1 MKLKAVL
8 FLATALAMPF
18 GLAGCNE
25 DGVGGLVTGLKA
37 QAPLRPDILKLM
49 DEKGMRKED
58 PILIR
63 AFKED
68 NALEVWKRDKTGRFA
83 LLRSYQMCAWG
94 GTIGPK
100 IREGDKMTPEG
111 FYSIT
116 PARLNPHSQFY
127 LGMDVGYPNAFDRA
141 LGRTGAA
148 VMVHGNC
155 TASAGCFVVT
165 DYQVE
170 EIYAL
175 AREALNGGQRE
186 IQVQTYPFHLTATN
200 LAKHRRNP
208 NLAFWRN
215 IKEGYDHFELTH
227 LEPKVDVC
235 DRHYVFDAQT
245 TSPDSTTFN
254 AAGACPAYAVADSIA
269 AEAKAKQVADDAE
282 FKTIVAEMDAKE
294 KADADA
300 ILVAKLE
307 AAKPKKPQPNMM
319 ASIFGTPATPAAAQP
334 MTATVGTP
342 INVPIPRAS
351 PRAPQLAAVAIEQ
364 PAPQPQQNDNLFGNI
379 GNLFS
384 FASPQPEQAAQPA
397 AQAPVAQPAVQSTVV
412 RPGGVKPS
420 PAQTTT
426 ASIRPQQAGPVVQS
440 APAPAQPQAVRQAPA
455 ADVPWW
461 QKLNPFGG

>member
-8 FLATALAMPF
+8 LLATVLAMP
-18 GLAGCNE
+18 LSLTACNE
-25 DGVGGLVTGLKA
+25 DGVGGLVTGLKS
-37 QAPLRPDILKLM
+37 QAPLRPDLLKLL

-116 PARLNPHSQFY
+116 PSRLNPNSQFH
-127 LGMDVGYPNAFDRA
+127 LGMDVGYPNAFDRV

-175 AREALNGGQRE
+175 AREALNAGQRE
-186 IQVQTYPFHLTATN
+186 IQVQTYPFHLTAAN

-208 NLAFWRN
+208 NMAFWHS

-235 DRHYVFDAQT
+235 DKHYVFDAQT
-245 TSPDSTTFN
+245 TSTDSTMFN

-282 FKTIVAEMDAKE
+282 FKPLVAEMDAKE

-300 ILVAKLE
+300 VLLAKLE
-307 AAKPKKPQPNMM
+307 AAKPKKPQPNVI
-319 ASIFGTPATPAAAQP
+319 ASIFGTPATPGEAQP
-334 MTATVGTP
+334 TATVGTP

-351 PRAPQLAAVAIEQ
+351 PRAPQVVASATEQ
-364 PAPQPQQNDNLFGNI
+364 PAPQRES
-379 GNLFS
+379 GNLLGNFFS
-384 FASPQPEQAAQPA
+384 FAQPQQQPDAAVQPAAQPAVAQPA
-397 AQAPVAQPAVQSTVV
+397 AQPVTARPAT
-412 RPGGVKPS
+412 
-420 PAQTTT
+420 ATTT
-426 ASIRPQQAGPVVQS
+426 ASIRPQATPAVQTAT
-440 APAPAQPQAVRQAPA
+440 APAPAPVKQAPP

>member
-8 FLATALAMPF
+8 LLATALAMPL
-18 GLAGCNE
+18 GLTACNE
-25 DGVGGLVTGLKA
+25 DGVGGLVTGLKS
-37 QAPLRPDILKLM
+37 QAPLRPDLLKTM

-116 PARLNPHSQFY
+116 PSRLNPNSQFY

-175 AREALNGGQRE
+175 AREALNAGQRE
-186 IQVQTYPFHLTATN
+186 IQVQTYPFHLTAIN

-208 NLAFWRN
+208 NIAFWRS

-235 DRHYVFDAQT
+235 DKHYVFDAKP
-245 TSPDSTTFN
+245 TSSDSSMFN

-269 AEAKAKQVADDAE
+269 ADAKAKQAADDAE
-282 FKTIVAEMDAKE
+282 FKMLVAEMDAKE

-300 ILVAKLE
+300 VLMAKLE
-307 AAKPKKPQPNMM
+307 AAKPKKPQPNVI
-319 ASIFGTPATPAAAQP
+319 ASIFGTPATPAEAQP
-334 MTATVGTP
+334 TATVGTP

-351 PRAPQLAAVAIEQ
+351 PRAPQVVASATEQ
-364 PAPQPQQNDNLFGNI
+364 PAPQHES
-379 GNLFS
+379 GNLLGSFFS
-384 FASPQPEQAAQPA
+384 FAQPAQQQPESAAQPVAQTVAAQPA
-397 AQAPVAQPAVQSTVV
+397 TQTVAAQPAVQTVTA
-412 RPGGVKPS
+412 RPTTT
-420 PAQTTT
+420 TTT
-426 ASIRPQQAGPVVQS
+426 ASIRPQPTPAVQTATVP
-440 APAPAQPQAVRQAPA
+440 APAPVKQAPP